1 MLIMKKILFITFV
14 LIGNFI
20 SISYGNEIISE
31 KKITNYLSEIN
42 IKNEV
47 RKKYDRKSYQ
57 HWIDGDN
64 NGCDTRR
71 EVLLNESK
79 TTMSSCK
86 DSIGKWLSIY
96 DNKIITNAREL
107 DIDHLVSLAEA
118 DRSGAYLWDK
128 ERKKRFANDL
138 GLDFSLV
145 AVSAESNREKSDK
158 DPSSFKPKFG
168 LCEYTYG
175 VIAVKWRWDLT
186 IDKKEMLALKENLA
200 SCEDKVL
207 KISKAN

>member
-1 MLIMKKILFITFV
+1 MKKIIFIIFV
-14 LIGNFI
+14 VIAN
-20 SISYGNEIISE
+20 STSVSYGNEIIYE
-31 KKITNYLSEIN
+31 KKISIYLSEII

-57 HWIDGDN
+57 HWIDYDK

-71 EVLLNESK
+71 EVLFAESIIPLK
-79 TTMSSCK
+79 SCK
-86 DSIGKWLSIY
+86 DFIGKWLSIY

-118 DRSGAYLWDK
+118 DRSGGYLWDN

-138 GLDFSLV
+138 DFEYSLV
-145 AVSAESNREKSDK
+145 AVSATSNREKSDK
-158 DPSSFKPKFG
+158 DSSSFKPKFG

-186 IDKKEMLALKENLA
+186 IDKKELFAINENLA
-200 SCEDKVL
+200 TCEDKII

>member
-1 MLIMKKILFITFV
+1 MKKILFIIVFAVITNIMN
-14 LIGNFI
+14 L
-20 SISYGNEIISE
+20 SYGEEIFFE
-31 KKITNYLSEIN
+31 KKITSYLSEIK

-57 HWIDGDN
+57 HWIDHDN

-71 EVLLNESK
+71 EVLLAESLS
-79 TTMSSCK
+79 TMNSCK

-138 GLDFSLV
+138 GFDFSLV

-186 IDKKEMLALKENLA
+186 IDRREMLALKENLA
-200 SCEDKVL
+200 ICEDKVI

>member
-20 SISYGNEIISE
+20 SVSYGNEIISE

-57 HWIDGDN
+57 HWIDNDN

-71 EVLLNESK
+71 EVLIAESLSK
-79 TTMSSCK
+79 MNSCK
-86 DSIGKWLSIY
+86 DNIGKWLSIY

-138 GLDFSLV
+138 GFDFSLV

-158 DPSSFKPKFG
+158 DPSSFKPKFAI
-168 LCEYTYG
+168 CEYTYG

-186 IDKKEMLALKENLA
+186 IDRKEMLALKENLA
-200 SCEDKVL
+200 SCEDKVF